1 MSKKYTLHRFCDASE
16 KAYAAVVYIVEND
29 YASPGVEG
37 LSKRNTWRLG
47 KVVKLIQA
55 KDERC
60 RAAVVKTFDGNNH
73 QYIRRPIEKLY
84 PTEIKSAE
92 PVTTEEETSAS
103 CTTSEN
109 NTVSLENSHKS
120 RPIQAAAEKGIARR
134 RMEGQS

>member
-1 MSKKYTLHRFCDASE
+1 MNEYLLELRSQHVLSTNSSVAPE
-16 KAYAAVVYIVEND
+16 VGEVVV
-29 YASPGVEG
+29 VEG
-37 LSKRNTWRLG
+37 LLKRNTWRVG

-55 KDERC
+55 KDEQC
-60 RAAVVKTFDGNNH
+60 QAAVVKTFDGSNH
-73 QYIRRPIEKLY
+73 KYIRRPIKKLY

-120 RPIQAAAEKGIARR
+120 RPVRAAAEKGIARR